1 MSISVLSTQP
11 SPGTITLEGSNLTI
25 SCSSSIPWFF
35 CLFHSPMGDKQCAIQ
50 ESEVN
55 SVCSSDTLLS
65 LSGESSTCSLH
76 IARVTR
82 HMHGGWMCLLNEIS
96 QFDSVKTIINVEVGV
111 AAKVGWKTDI
121 QEGILHLMEGE
132 EKEIVCEAVD
142 GYPHTDFVWTSY
154 GAGDRRYNTRNARMF
169 DSQKEDF
176 PDDSSESL
184 VNNRTGKVRMF

>member
-1 MSISVLSTQP
+1 
-11 SPGTITLEGSNLTI
+11 
-25 SCSSSIPWFF
+25 
-35 CLFHSPMGDKQCAIQ
+35 MGDKQCAIQ
-50 ESEVN
+50 ESGVN
-55 SVCSSDTLLS
+55 SVCSSDTLLA
-65 LSGESSTCSLH
+65 LSGDSRTCSLH
-76 IARVTR
+76 IASVTGSMYR
-82 HMHGGWMCLLNEIS
+82 GWMCLLNEIS

-121 QEGILHLMEGE
+121 HEGILHLMEGE

-169 DSQKEDF
+169 DRQNEDF

-184 VNNRTGKVRMF
+184 VKNRTGKVRMF